1 MRGVR
6 RKSFPVLLPG
16 PTHGPLSG
24 PREVPPLNACRGKMA
39 VAAEVSGEVLTAEI
53 SDDQTCL
60 QAAGK
65 AAFLC

>member
-1 MRGVR
+1 MGMRGVR

-39 VAAEVSGEVLTAEI
+39 VAAEVSGEVLTAGEAPGW
-53 SDDQTCL
+53 L
-60 QAAGK
+60 GRWGRG
-65 AAFLC
+65 